1 MKDFDIKWIAT
12 ALFITSGT
20 FISLRLPGMQYAFP
34 VLVTAH
40 SILVYEFYF
49 KQFNKP
55 LASNQL
61 IQIKLTDMLTEIT
74 LGLQSVLRVGRMID

>member
-1 MKDFDIKWIAT
+1 VRDFDIKWIAT

-34 VLVTAH
+34 VLVIAH

-55 LASNQL
+55 LVIHNAYFAIVNAFATYIWMAQ
-61 IQIKLTDMLTEIT
+61 
-74 LGLQSVLRVGRMID
+74 

>member
-1 MKDFDIKWIAT
+1 MKDFDIKWIST
-12 ALFITSGT
+12 ALFIISGT

-34 VLVTAH
+34 VLAIAH

-55 LASNQL
+55 LL
-61 IQIKLTDMLTEIT
+61 IHNLYFAIVNAFATYIWVVQ
-74 LGLQSVLRVGRMID
+74 

>member
-20 FISLRLPGMQYAFP
+20 FISLRLSGMQYAFP
-34 VLVTAH
+34 VLVIAH
-40 SILVYEFYF
+40 CILVYEFYF

-55 LASNQL
+55 LIIHNAYFAIVNAFATY
-61 IQIKLTDMLTEIT
+61 IWMFN
-74 LGLQSVLRVGRMID
+74 